1 MEVINTEVFAGV
13 TVLHLLIAVTVL
25 FIIGIVLQ
33 SFRKEKETGEALMVN
48 VRCPGCGWTG
58 RMSKHQ
64 RKCPQCN
71 TDIVHS

>member
-1 MEVINTEVFAGV
+1 MDVINTELVSGF
-13 TVLHLLIAVTVL
+13 TVLHLLIAVLVL
-25 FIIGIVLQ
+25 FIVGIVIQ
-33 SFRKEKETGEALMVN
+33 SFRKEKEVWEDLMLN
-48 VRCPGCGWTG
+48 VQCPGCGWKG